1 MKTTLLLPALFI
13 VFTSFGQNLK
23 EKELKTDLKEV
34 TVFLDGAQLFE
45 IGSVSIPTEKSLL
58 RIKGLSPFID
68 EKSIQVKADG
78 DFTILSV
85 NHKLNYLDVVK
96 KDHAIDSLKKIS
108 EVLES
113 KIEQE
118 NARLSV
124 LHEKQ
129 SLLDENKKLGGQNAG
144 ATIVQ
149 LKQAMDFYEA
159 ELSRIKEEEIRIR
172 KSIALKKDDQAQ
184 LSKQLKEEHDRKI
197 LPTGEIEIRVRAD
210 KATQGKFS
218 VTYLVSNA
226 GWFPKYDIRVKN
238 INSPL
243 ELTYKAEVFQNT
255 GVEWK
260 NVKLRFSNGTPN
272 QSGLAPEIKPW
283 LLNYARYT
291 ITDKYSFMGSSNTGS
306 VRGKVVDENGE
317 AIPGVN
323 IVVKGSTIG
332 TVTDAYG
339 SYSLTLPGPNSTL
352 VFSFVGYS
360 SQEFAATNPNMNVT
374 LASDVTALQEVVVA
388 GYTSGRVA
396 GVTSGSNIRI
406 RGISSYS
413 EKAQPLI
420 TTFIENQTTVE
431 IEVKEPYSIKSD
443 GQKLMVDLNQYDIPA
458 DYEYYAVPKIDKD
471 AFLMARIV
479 QWDQYNLLEG
489 EANLY
494 FEDAYI
500 GRSILNAKA
509 LTDTLSISLGRDKN
523 IVIARTKADQFNR
536 RRAIGSN
543 QTETRGFKIVVK
555 NKKSQPIKLTL
566 FDQLP
571 VAVNSDINVN
581 PLELSGAL
589 LDSKTGKLT
598 WQQIL
603 DPQQQ
608 KELVL
613 QYEVKYPKKESVV
626 LE

>member
-1 MKTTLLLPALFI
+1 M
-13 VFTSFGQNLK
+13 
-23 EKELKTDLKEV
+23 
-34 TVFLDGAQLFE
+34 
-45 IGSVSIPTEKSLL
+45 
-58 RIKGLSPFID
+58 
-68 EKSIQVKADG
+68 
-78 DFTILSV
+78 
-85 NHKLNYLDVVK
+85 
-96 KDHAIDSLKKIS
+96 
-108 EVLES
+108 LES

-118 NARLSV
+118 NARLAV

-129 SLLDENKKLGGQNAG
+129 SLLDENKKLGGQNSG

-149 LKQAMDFYEA
+149 LKQAMDFYET
-159 ELSRIKEEEIRIR
+159 EISRIKEEEIRIR
-172 KSIALKKDDQAQ
+172 KSIVLKREEQNQ
-184 LSKQLKEEHDRKI
+184 LSQQLKEQNDRKI

-210 KATQGKFS
+210 NAVQGRFS
-218 VTYLVSNA
+218 VAYLVSNA

-255 GVEWK
+255 GVEWR
-260 NVKLRFSNGTPN
+260 NVKLRFSNGVPN
-272 QSGLAPEIKPW
+272 QSGLVPEIQPW

-291 ITDKYSFMGSSNTGS
+291 VFDKSSLKMNSTGA
-306 VRGKVVDENGE
+306 VKGRVLDENGE
-317 AIPGVN
+317 VVPGVN
-323 IVVKGSTIG
+323 VVVKGTTIG
-332 TVTDAYG
+332 TVTDVSG
-339 SYSLTLPGPNSTL
+339 SYSLTLPSPNSTL
-352 VFSFVGYS
+352 VFSFIGYS
-360 SQEFAATNPNMNVT
+360 SQEIAATKPDINVQ
-374 LASDVTALQEVVVA
+374 LQADVAQLSEVVVTGYGYSNALA
-388 GYTSGRVA
+388 GSTPGL
-396 GVTSGSNIRI
+396 IRI
-406 RGISSYS
+406 RGASSIRNNHQYES
-413 EKAQPLI
+413 QPLL
-420 TTFIENQTTVE
+420 TSFIENQTTVE

-443 GQKLMVDLNQYDIPA
+443 GEKLMVDLKLYAIPA
-458 DYEYYAVPKIDKD
+458 EYEYYAVPKIDKD

-555 NKKSQPIKLTL
+555 NKKSQSIKLTL

-598 WQQIL
+598 WQQIME
-603 DPQQQ
+603 PQQQ
-608 KELVL
+608 KEFIL
-613 QYEVKYPKKESVV
+613 QYEVKYPKRESVV

>member
-1 MKTTLLLPALFI
+1 MKTALLIPILFFAFI
-13 VFTSFGQNLK
+13 SFGQNLK
-23 EKELKTDLKEV
+23 EKELKTTLKEV

-45 IGSVSIPTEKSLL
+45 NGGVSIPAEKSLL

-85 NHKLNYLDVVK
+85 NHKLNYLDVIK
-96 KDHAIDSLKKIS
+96 KDHAIDSLNNQHKS
-108 EVLES
+108 LES
-113 KIEQE
+113 KVELE
-118 NARLSV
+118 NARLAV

-129 SLLDENKKLGGQNAG
+129 SLLDENKKLGGPNG
-144 ATIVQ
+144 ATIIQ

-159 ELSRIKEEEIRIR
+159 ELSKIKEEEIRIR
-172 KSIALKKDDQAQ
+172 KSIASKKEDQSQ
-184 LSKQLKEEHDRKI
+184 LTKQLKEQHDRKI

-210 KATQGKFS
+210 HAVQGRFS

-255 GVEWK
+255 GVDWT
-260 NVKLRFSNGTPN
+260 NVKLRFSNGVPN
-272 QSGLAPEIKPW
+272 QSGLVPTLQPW
-283 LLNYARYT
+283 LLNYAQYT
-291 ITDKYSFMGSSNTGS
+291 VFDRSSLMGANNTGA
-306 VRGKVVDENGE
+306 VKGRVIDDTGE
-317 AIPGVN
+317 GLPGVN
-323 IVVKGSTIG
+323 IVVKGTTIG
-332 TVTDAYG
+332 TVADANG
-339 SYSLTLPGPNSTL
+339 MYSLTLPSPNSTL
-352 VFSFVGYS
+352 VFSFVGYN
-360 SQEFAATNPNMNVT
+360 SQEFAVTKPDMNVT
-374 LASDVTALQEVVVA
+374 LAPDVTSLQEVVTGYGYDGPMA
-388 GYTSGRVA
+388 GATSE
-396 GVTSGSNIRI
+396 SSIRI
-406 RGISSYS
+406 RGISSYRY
-413 EKAQPLI
+413 KAQPLI

-443 GQKLMVDLNQYDIPA
+443 GEKLMVDLKQYAIPA
-458 DYEYYAVPKIDKD
+458 EYEYYAVPKIDKD

-523 IVIARTKADQFNR
+523 IVIARTKADQFSR
-536 RRAIGSN
+536 RRSIGSN

-571 VAVNSDINVN
+571 VAVNSDITVN
-581 PLELSGAL
+581 PLELTGAV
-589 LDSKTGKLT
+589 LDLKTGKLT
-598 WQQIL
+598 WQNVL
-603 DPQQQ
+603 EPQQQ

-613 QYEVKYPKKESVV
+613 QYEVKYPKRESVV